1 LLEILRFAPLSQ
13 ATQTNNE
20 VYDREIIVITNNFIY
35 MALFI
40 CLIPPELRSRRACF
54 KRLRQLRIILLI
66 GRFVSVC
73 EP

>member
-40 CLIPPELRSRRACF
+40 CLIPPELRSRRAGF
-54 KRLRQLRIILLI
+54 THLHRLFIILLI
-66 GRFVSVC
+66 GRFVTVG